1 MSTNQNVLFEEDG
14 AFKVGTIM
22 SDAGA
27 SLQVEH
33 STGRRVKIK
42 SNQVMLRFERP
53 GASELMPAA
62 QKAAEEID
70 LDFLWE
76 CAPQDEFSF
85 TDLALEYFG
94 GMPRADQA
102 TALLL
107 KLHASPVYF
116 HRKGRGRYRAAP
128 PEILRAAL
136 AAVERKRKQ
145 EVQVDEDAAALV
157 AGVLPES
164 IARTAVRLL
173 VQPDKQSL
181 EFRAL
186 DRACVQAQLSPERLL
201 LAAGAFVSPGALH
214 RARFAFEN
222 FPTGEGFPASL
233 AVDLNFDELP
243 VSDARAFSIDDS
255 TTTEIDDCLSVS
267 RTVSGSLRI
276 GIHIAA
282 PGLAIFSGEP
292 ADLAA
297 RERMSTVYMPGEKI
311 TMLPDSLVQG
321 FSLDEGREVAALSL
335 YVDLDEQGRK
345 VEASVS
351 RIERIRVFA
360 NLRHDQLDELMTE
373 ELLDSARPIDPP
385 PDPTAVVRAAV
396 TLLEDLRLLWAFTI
410 ARTAE
415 RERVRGKPEPR
426 FRSDFNFY
434 VEDESVRIVQ
444 RRRDAPLDRIVAE
457 MMILVNSEWGKLL
470 AEHQTPGIYRSQ
482 QAGRVRTSTYP
493 LPHQGLGVAQ
503 YMWSSSP
510 LRRYVDLV
518 NQRQVIAVL
527 KKEKAPFDGKDAEL
541 FGLIS
546 AFDARYTAYSE
557 FQTRMERYWC
567 LRWLEQNSLSR
578 LEAVVVRED
587 LVRLA
592 DAPFYFRLPQLPEL
606 AAGRRILVEVVER
619 DLVALDLSARY
630 LGIASNADVD
640 AIDITDEVELQA
652 EPNLATEPNLA
663 LVPEP
668 AGAGVLVAMEASATT
683 AAPLSQVGRP

>member
-1 MSTNQNVLFEEDG
+1 MSTHLNVLFEEDG
-14 AFKVGTIM
+14 AFKVGSIM

-27 SLQVEH
+27 SLQIEH
-33 STGRRVKIK
+33 TTGRRVKIK
-42 SNQVMLRFERP
+42 SAQVMLRFERP
-53 GASELMPAA
+53 SASELMPLA
-62 QKAAEEID
+62 QKAADEID

-76 CAPQDEFSF
+76 CAPQDEFVF
-85 TDLALEYFG
+85 TELAAEYFG
-94 GMPRADQA
+94 AAPRADQS

-107 KLHASPVYF
+107 RLHSSPVYF
-116 HRKGRGRYRAAP
+116 HRKGRGRYRPAP

-145 EVQVDEDAAALV
+145 EIQVEEDCATLV
-157 AGVLPES
+157 AGRLPES
-164 IARTAVRLL
+164 IGRMAIRLL

-186 DRACVQAQLSPERLL
+186 DRACVQTQRSPERLL
-201 LAAGAFVSPGALH
+201 LGVGAFKSAGALH
-214 RARFAFEN
+214 RARFQFEN
-222 FPTGEGFPASL
+222 FPAGEGFPA
-233 AVDLNFDELP
+233 DLSVAFDFAHLP
-243 VSDARAFSIDDS
+243 LSEARTFSIDDS

-267 RTVSGSLRI
+267 RTASGALRI
-276 GIHIAA
+276 GVHIAA
-282 PGLAIFSGEP
+282 PGLAIQHGER

-311 TMLPDSLVQG
+311 TMLPDALVQG
-321 FSLDEGREVAALSL
+321 FSLDQGREVAALSL
-335 YVDLDEQGRK
+335 YVELEDQGQGFSHC
-345 VEASVS
+345 ES
-351 RIERIRVFA
+351 RLERIAVIA
-360 NLRHDQLDELMTE
+360 NLRHDQLDEQMTE
-373 ELLDSARPIDPP
+373 ELLASRLPIELDANASP
-385 PDPTAVVRAAV
+385 AFRAAA
-396 TLLEDLRLLWAFTI
+396 LLIDDLRTLWTFTL

-434 VEDESVRIVQ
+434 VDGDSVRIVQ

-470 AEHQTPGIYRSQ
+470 AAHEIPGIYRSQ

-518 NQRQVIAVL
+518 NQRQVIAL
-527 KKEKAPFDGKDAEL
+527 LQQTKPPFDGKDAEL
-541 FGLIS
+541 FGLMS
-546 AFDARYTAYSE
+546 AFDARYAAYAE

-567 LRWLEQNSLSR
+567 LRWLEQNNLSR

-606 AAGRRILVEVVER
+606 AAGRRILVEIIDR
-619 DLVALDLSARY
+619 DLVALDLNARY
-630 LGIASNADVD
+630 IGVATNA
-640 AIDITDEVELQA
+640 AIEELANGDESQVEPEAIA
-652 EPNLATEPNLA
+652 EPVAEHAAEPVAGLADEQVVA
-663 LVPEP
+663 E
-668 AGAGVLVAMEASATT
+668 GGV
-683 AAPLSQVGRP
+683 

>member
-33 STGRRVKIK
+33 ATGRRVKIK
-42 SNQVMLRFERP
+42 SAQVMLRFDRP
-53 GASELMPAA
+53 GAAELMPAA
-62 QKAAEEID
+62 QKTAEEID

-76 CAPQDEFSF
+76 CAPQDEFTF
-85 TDLALEYFG
+85 TELALEYFG
-94 GMPRADQA
+94 TAPRADQA

-116 HRKGRGRYRAAP
+116 HRKGRGRYRPAP

-145 EVQVDEDAAALV
+145 EIQVEEDAVALV

-164 IARTAVRLL
+164 IARMAVRLL

-186 DRACVQAQLSPERLL
+186 ERACIQAQLSPERLL
-201 LAAGAFVSPGALH
+201 LRAGAFSSPGALH
-214 RARFAFEN
+214 RARFQHEN
-222 FPTGEGFPASL
+222 FPAGEGFPS
-233 AVDLNFDELP
+233 DLGVELKFDELP
-243 VSDARAFSIDDS
+243 ISSARAFSVDDS

-267 RTVSGSLRI
+267 RTTSGSLRI
-276 GIHIAA
+276 GVHIAA
-282 PGLAIFSGEP
+282 PGLAILPGGRG
-292 ADLAA
+292 DLAA

-321 FSLDEGREVAALSL
+321 FSLEEGREVPALSL
-335 YVDLDEQGRK
+335 YVDLDETGKWVAGR
-345 VEASVS
+345 ES
-351 RIERIRVFA
+351 RIERIKVFA
-360 NLRHDQLDELMTE
+360 NLRHDQLDELVTE
-373 ELLDSARPIDPP
+373 ELLNSDDPVQLP
-385 PDPTAVVRAAV
+385 ADASPVEQATV
-396 TLLEDLRLLWAFTI
+396 TLLDDLRSIWVFTL

-415 RERVRGKPEPR
+415 RERVRGKPEPK

-434 VEDESVRIVQ
+434 VDGDAVRIVQ

-470 AEHQTPGIYRSQ
+470 SEHQIPGIYRSQ

-518 NQRQVIAVL
+518 NQRQVIALL
-527 KKEKAPFDGKDAEL
+527 KKEKPPFDGKDADL
-541 FGLIS
+541 FGLLS
-546 AFDARYTAYSE
+546 AFDARYTAYAE

-567 LRWLEQNSLSR
+567 LRWLEQNGLSR
-578 LEAVVVRED
+578 VEAVVVRED

-606 AAGRRILVEVVER
+606 AAGRRILVEVFER
-619 DLVALDLSARY
+619 DLVALDLRARY
-630 LGIASNADVD
+630 IGIVSNIAVEAIEVVEDTD
-640 AIDITDEVELQA
+640 AAQDSDPIAGTRAPEGSGVARTVIVA
-652 EPNLATEPNLA
+652 A
-663 LVPEP
+663 LPAAVEP
-668 AGAGVLVAMEASATT
+668 ASG
-683 AAPLSQVGRP
+683 AAPP